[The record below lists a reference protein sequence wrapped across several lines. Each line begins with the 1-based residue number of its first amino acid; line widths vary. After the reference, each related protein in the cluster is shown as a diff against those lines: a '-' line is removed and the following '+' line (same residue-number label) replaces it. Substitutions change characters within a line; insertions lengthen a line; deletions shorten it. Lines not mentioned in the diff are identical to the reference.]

1 MLKFFREYLEE
12 IKPLNMS
19 DEELLNY
26 RYLDNHLDS
35 FGIMQFII
43 AVEEEFGITL
53 DPQDTESE
61 EFRTIGGVIEIIKR
75 KKWNTQNKI
84 L

>member
-1 MLKFFREYLEE
+1 MLEFFRNYLNS
-12 IKPLNMS
+12 IKELNLN

-35 FGIMQFII
+35 FGIIQFIM

-53 DPQDTESE
+53 TPEDTESE

-75 KKWNTQNKI
+75 KLSQ
-84 L
+84 

>member
-1 MLKFFREYLEE
+1 MLEFFRDYLNS
-12 IKPLNMS
+12 IKKIDMN

-35 FGIMQFII
+35 FGIVQFIM
-43 AVEEEFGITL
+43 AVEEEYGIALT
-53 DPQDTESE
+53 PEDTESE

-75 KKWNTQNKI
+75 KR
-84 L
+84 